1 MGSYNMILTILN
13 RSYEKDYVDFFKQ
26 NGIVHMTQML
36 GHGTASKSIL
46 DYLGIEKNEKIV
58 METVVAAGKVDS
70 LFSGLVSRMG
80 INLPGTG
87 VAMSIPVE
95 SIAGSSSMKYL
106 TEGQEA
112 QAAEEVKMK
121 EAVYSLI
128 TVIAEKGCSDMVM
141 DAAREAGAKGGTVVH
156 AKGTGKESE
165 TKFFGMSI
173 SPEKEMIYIATRKS
187 EKGDIMRAIME
198 KAGPQTDA
206 KAVVFSLPVEDI
218 VGLTTLMEEEKEGQ

>member
-1 MGSYNMILTILN
+1 MGSYNMVLTILN

-121 EAVYSLI
+121 ESVYSLI

-187 EKGDIMRAIME
+187 DRDNIMRAIME

-206 KAVVFSLPVEDI
+206 GAVVFSLPVEDI
-218 VGLTTLMEEEKEGQ
+218 VGLTALMEEEKAQ